1 MNLPERGILKMWHKL
16 SARGRNSAFRF
27 AYPASDPDSVPLHF
41 ITMEKETNG
50 KVIQG
55 CALFQVTVSSVCYC
69 HGINGKDSAMLT
81 ILIRWL
87 VFVHVLAAI
96 TFFLAHGT
104 SAVMAFPVRK
114 ATDFSR
120 IRALLD
126 LSWSTMV
133 LMGVS
138 FLIMGLTGIILPFMI
153 HIWNR
158 IYIWLSI
165 VLMLFV
171 FIYMAMYNETR
182 YKELRRLVGLPYMK
196 GNKQL
201 PAKAPSS
208 PEEVSALLKKT
219 SVTSLVVVG
228 YVIPAIV
235 LWLMIFKPF

>member
-1 MNLPERGILKMWHKL
+1 
-16 SARGRNSAFRF
+16 
-27 AYPASDPDSVPLHF
+27 
-41 ITMEKETNG
+41 
-50 KVIQG
+50 
-55 CALFQVTVSSVCYC
+55 
-69 HGINGKDSAMLT
+69 MLN

-87 VFVHVLAAI
+87 VFVHVLAVI

-104 SAVMAFPVRK
+104 SAAMTFQIRK
-114 ATDFSR
+114 ETEFAR

-126 LSWSTMV
+126 LSWSTMI

-158 IYIWLSI
+158 GYIWLSI

-171 FIYMAMYNETR
+171 FIYMAMFNETH
-182 YKELRRLVGLPYMK
+182 YKKLRRLVGLPYMK
-196 GNKQL
+196 GNKNL
-201 PAKAPSS
+201 PAEPPSS

-219 SVTSLVVVG
+219 SASSMVVVG
-228 YVIPAIV
+228 YIVPAIV